1 LVRTG
6 QRTADLGAINPRT
19 VPQWYNLY
27 APRDPIAAPI
37 ADVFPAFPIRDE
49 RIEGARGRLQAHR
62 YWSHP
67 RVTELIARVLRG

>member
-1 LVRTG
+1 
-6 QRTADLGAINPRT
+6 
-19 VPQWYNLY
+19 
-27 APRDPIAAPI
+27 
-37 ADVFPAFPIRDE
+37 VFPAFPIRDE